1 MAIIK
6 LSATERR
13 RVSAFFTCLV
23 LAIVAWLF
31 TVLSNPR
38 KYTVQA
44 VLKYKNAPQRRAFHS
59 LQHDTI
65 NVTIAGSGWDM
76 LFSGM
81 NVGTRT
87 ITVDLHSLEN
97 KNYIVLSS
105 QQNQINNNK
114 ELNRPIAGFDPD
126 TLYFDFSNRKVK
138 KVPLKV
144 VTEISYKHQFAQ
156 SDNITVKPA
165 YAVISGPESIIDKI
179 TEWPSDP
186 LKLDSVDETVN
197 TRLAVQ
203 PVKEANMSVFPKT
216 IRVTVPVDEFTEKTL
231 SIPVKL
237 INGRGYDIKIFPQKV
252 KIIFTVPLGRY
263 PETDEDFFEANA
275 DLDLWRLH
283 NYKALPVMVSKL
295 PSYCK
300 IVRIEPKNI
309 DFIIKK

>member
-23 LAIVAWLF
+23 LAVFAWLF

-38 KYTVQA
+38 KYTVRA

-59 LQHDTI
+59 LQHDTV
-65 NVTIAGSGWDM
+65 NVTIAGNGWDM

-81 NVGTRT
+81 NPGART
-87 ITVDLHSLEN
+87 ITIDLQNLEN

-114 ELNRPIAGFDPD
+114 ELNRPIVGFDPD

-144 VTEISYKHQFAQ
+144 VTAISYKRQFTQ
-156 SDNITVKPA
+156 SGNITLKPA
-165 YAVISGPESIIDKI
+165 YAMISGPESIIDKI
-179 TEWPSDP
+179 TEWTSDP

-197 TRLAVQ
+197 TVLNVQ
-203 PVKEANMSVFPKT
+203 PVNEPNMSIFPKT
-216 IRVTVPVDEFTEKTL
+216 ARVTIPVDEFTEKTL
-231 SIPVKL
+231 FVPVKL
-237 INGRGYDIKIFPQKV
+237 VNGRGYDIKIFPQKV
-252 KIIFTVPLGRY
+252 KIIFTVPLSRY
-263 PETDEDFFEANA
+263 AETDEDFFEANA
-275 DLDLWRLH
+275 DLDLWRIH
-283 NYKALPVMVSKL
+283 NYKALPVWLNKI

-300 IVRIEPKNI
+300 LVRVEPQNI
-309 DFIIKK
+309 DFIIKR